1 MEILSHESGKKWMM
15 MVFRS
20 FNPTAFCSFLW
31 CVKLQ
36 WCNVNS
42 FSRIWDGGGDGTS
55 RNDVSPYKCSGTPKL
70 IVPRTQCP
78 LDWYIP
84 WHFDHIYVLPHAH
97 NVRGMYQS
105 RDIVFRDG
113 VIYRTRILIRGHI
126 VSGRPVTPLVHKFG
140 SLFSTHYR
148 YCLMK
153 KNGDSCL
160 VSFDW
165 YWFNFR
171 NIISMFYRTPAL

>member
-1 MEILSHESGKKWMM
+1 MIHLSQVIQPYSLLFFLADVWNYSGVMWILSRESK
-15 MVFRS
+15 MVG
-20 FNPTAFCSFLW
+20 
-31 CVKLQ
+31 V
-36 WCNVNS
+36 
-42 FSRIWDGGGDGTS
+42 TS
-55 RNDVSPYKCSGTPKL
+55 RNDVSPYKCSAKL

-84 WHFDHIYVLPHAH
+84 CHFDHIYVLPHAH
-97 NVRGMYQS
+97 KVRGMYQS
-105 RDIVFRDG
+105 RAIVFRDG
-113 VIYRTRILIRGHI
+113 VIYRTRILVRGHI

-165 YWFNFR
+165 YWFHFR
-171 NIISMFYRTPAL
+171 KIY